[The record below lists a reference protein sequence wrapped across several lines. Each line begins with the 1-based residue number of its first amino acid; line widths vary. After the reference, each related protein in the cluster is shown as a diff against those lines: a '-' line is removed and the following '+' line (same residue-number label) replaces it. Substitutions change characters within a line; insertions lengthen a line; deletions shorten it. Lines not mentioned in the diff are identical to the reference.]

1 MSMSSSG
8 ATVVLADRFRIGNVL
23 GRTMGVLSRHVVLFV
38 LVAAVAQLP
47 NLLLALFNPAIRPR
61 PGGSQLITAGVVG
74 WLVIM
79 VIIPIT
85 QTVLYHAAF
94 QDMLGRPIR
103 VGDSLAL
110 ELRRFFPIL
119 GAVICMGVLIILGF
133 MLLVVPGIILA
144 TALAI
149 TIPVCVVE
157 QIGPFAS
164 IRRSA
169 FLTKGNR
176 WRILG
181 IWLLVAVVT
190 LVASGLALLFKHAL
204 GMDAGA
210 ILGFVMQSVVSAFTT
225 LAAVVMYH
233 DLRVAKEGVD
243 TNRIAAVFD

>member
-1 MSMSSSG
+1 
-8 ATVVLADRFRIGNVL
+8 
-23 GRTMGVLSRHVVLFV
+23 
-38 LVAAVAQLP
+38 
-47 NLLLALFNPAIRPR
+47 
-61 PGGSQLITAGVVG
+61 
-74 WLVIM
+74 
-79 VIIPIT
+79 
-85 QTVLYHAAF
+85 
-94 QDMLGRPIR
+94 
-103 VGDSLAL
+103 
-110 ELRRFFPIL
+110 
-119 GAVICMGVLIILGF
+119 VICMGVLIILGF